1 MADSLL
7 DVSRLSVTYPT
18 PRGWLHALEDVSLT
32 IAPGEVLGLVGE
44 SGSGKSTVVLALLG
58 LLGSAAQ
65 VAARHVLFDGTDLL
79 TRAPALRG
87 RRIGVVFQD
96 TAAVLNPAMRI
107 GSQVT
112 EPLRV
117 HQRMDAKAAWAR
129 GTELLAEMGLP
140 RPAAIMHDYPHQ
152 LSGGM
157 KQRVVIATA
166 LATAPDLLLLDEPT
180 TALDV
185 TVEAQILDLLDRLRA
200 QHGLSMLLV
209 SHNLGIVDRLCDR
222 VAVLHAGRLAE
233 SGPAGAVLHTPR
245 HPYTKG
251 LLAALPRPD
260 RPHAGRLAP
269 IPGGLPDLTQPD
281 PGCNFRARCAFAA
294 AGCERPQVLLG
305 QEHRV
310 RCHRVEALLGQSWPV
325 ADSGVAAVVM
335 QMPTPLIAAT
345 GLTRRFGGGGWVARL
360 LGRPAAGVLAV
371 DDVSMAVGR
380 GEILGLVGESG
391 SGKSTLGRLLL
402 RLQRAD
408 AGSLAFDGA
417 AVADRPGTAFRRRA
431 QIVFQNPDTALNP
444 RQTVATI
451 LSRPLSRFGLA
462 RGRAARA
469 AEIARLLALVRLP
482 SSYATRYPHQLSG
495 GEKQRVGIARA
506 LASRPDF
513 LVCDEAVSALDVSV
527 QAAVLNLLRDLRD
540 ALGVAYLFIS
550 HDIGVIAHIADRV
563 AVMYRG
569 TLVEDGPTDAVLRPP
584 YHPYTELLLR
594 SVPVI
599 GGARQARL
607 AGPDAFVDDPACKFA
622 GRCPRKI
629 GPVCDTVPPPGAVCR
644 SWPSDPVSYSGGGAR
659 GRGVVAAGADRRG
672 RDVGMMNIVALPSVV
687 GGHLGGWRHASS
699 FTNSVMNLGAVVELA
714 RIAERGKLDA
724 IFLAA
729 GNGVRDMNRPELF
742 AANFAV
748 RAPGGVSSRRRC
760 CRRCRWW
767 WRTSASWPPPPRRSA
782 GSSDHNDASK
792 QLRRTPA
799 SQFSSAE
806 R

>member
-1 MADSLL
+1 MAETLL
-7 DVSRLSVTYPT
+7 DIARLSVAYPT
-18 PRGWLHALEDVSLT
+18 PQGWLQALEDFSVA

-58 LLGSAAQ
+58 LLGESVQ
-65 VAARHVLFDGTDLL
+65 VAAGHMLFSGEDLQA
-79 TRAPALRG
+79 RAPSLRG
-87 RRIGVVFQD
+87 QRIGVVFQD
-96 TAAVLNPAMRI
+96 TASVLNPAMTI
-107 GSQVT
+107 GAQVT

-117 HQRMDAKAAWAR
+117 HRRMDRRGAWAR
-129 GTELLAEMGLP
+129 GIALLAEMELP
-140 RPAAIMHDYPHQ
+140 RPAELMHCYPHQ

-166 LATAPDLLLLDEPT
+166 LATEPDLLLLDEPT

-200 QHGLSMLLV
+200 QRGLSMLLV

-222 VAVLHAGRLAE
+222 VAVLYAGRLAE
-233 SGPAGAVLHTPR
+233 SGPVQAVLRQPR

-281 PGCNFRARCAFAA
+281 PGCHFRQRCAFVA
-294 AGCERPQVLLG
+294 AGCDRPQAMPDEG
-305 QEHRV
+305 HGHRV
-310 RCHRVEALLGQSWPV
+310 RCHRSQDVAGLSWPS
-325 ADSGVAAVVM
+325 ADAA
-335 QMPTPLIAAT
+335 QPPPLAPPPLTPAQLTPEPLIVAE
-345 GLTRRFGGGGWVARL
+345 GLVRRFAGGGMLARL
-360 LGRPAAGVLAV
+360 TGRSHRSVLAV
-371 DDVSMAVGR
+371 NAVSLTVQR

-408 AGSLAFDGA
+408 AGSLRFEGA
-417 AVADRPGTAFRRRA
+417 TVADRPDQAFRRRA

-444 RQTVATI
+444 RHSVAAI
-451 LSRPLSRFGLA
+451 LSRPLSRFGIA
-462 RGRAARA
+462 TGNAQA
-469 AEIARLLALVRLP
+469 AEIDRLLALVRLP
-482 SSYATRYPHQLSG
+482 PGYATRYPHQLSG

-540 ALGVAYLFIS
+540 ELGVAYLFIS

-569 TLVEDGPTDAVLRPP
+569 TIVEEGPTGDVLHPP

-599 GGARQARL
+599 GGARHARL
-607 AGPDAFVDDPACKFA
+607 PGPDESVPDPACKFA
-622 GRCPRKI
+622 ARCPRKLGAI
-629 GPVCDTVPPPGAVCR
+629 CDTVQPPLQSAGPGHRIRCHI
-644 SWPSDPVSYSGGGAR
+644 P
-659 GRGVVAAGADRRG
+659 
-672 RDVGMMNIVALPSVV
+672 LPQLVDIP
-687 GGHLGGWRHASS
+687 HWL
-699 FTNSVMNLGAVVELA
+699 
-714 RIAERGKLDA
+714 
-724 IFLAA
+724 
-729 GNGVRDMNRPELF
+729 
-742 AANFAV
+742 
-748 RAPGGVSSRRRC
+748 
-760 CRRCRWW
+760 
-767 WRTSASWPPPPRRSA
+767 PPRTE
-782 GSSDHNDASK
+782 K
-792 QLRRTPA
+792 VVLTL
-799 SQFSSAE
+799 
-806 R
+806 

>member
-1 MADSLL
+1 MADALL
-7 DVSRLSVTYPT
+7 DIARLSVAYPA
-18 PRGWLHALEDVSLT
+18 PAGALQALEDVSLT

-58 LLGSAAQ
+58 LLGAGVQ
-65 VAARHVLFDGTDLL
+65 VAARHMLFAGEDLR
-79 TRAPALRG
+79 TRAPVLRG

-96 TAAVLNPAMRI
+96 AASVLNPAMTI
-107 GSQVT
+107 GAQVT

-117 HQRMDAKAAWAR
+117 HLGMTRRAAWAR

-140 RPAAIMHDYPHQ
+140 RPAALMHSYPHL

-166 LATAPDLLLLDEPT
+166 LTTEPALLLLDEPT

-200 QHGLSMLLV
+200 QRGLSMLLV

-222 VAVLHAGRLAE
+222 VAVLYAGRLAE
-233 SGPAGAVLHTPR
+233 SGATDAVLRHSG

-269 IPGGLPDLTQPD
+269 IPGGLPDLTHPD
-281 PGCNFRARCAFAA
+281 PGCNFRPRCAFADE
-294 AGCERPQVLLG
+294 GCALPQTLRG
-305 QEHRV
+305 EGTGHRV
-310 RCHRVEALLGQSWPV
+310 RCHRVDEVAGLSWPS
-325 ADSGVAAVVM
+325 ADASMAHPAPPVAA
-335 QMPTPLIAAT
+335 
-345 GLTRRFGGGGWVARL
+345 GLLAGESLRRRFGGGGF
-360 LGRPAAGVLAV
+360 LGRRRGGVLAV
-371 DDVSMAVGR
+371 DDVSVAVGR

-402 RLQRAD
+402 RLQPAD
-408 AGSLAFDGA
+408 AGTLRFDGA
-417 AVADRPGTAFRRRA
+417 PVADRPGAAFRRRA

-444 RQTVATI
+444 RQSVFTI
-451 LSRPLSRFGLA
+451 LARPLARFGIA
-462 RGRAARA
+462 AGAARA
-469 AEIARLLALVRLP
+469 AEITRLLALVRLP
-482 SSYATRYPHQLSG
+482 AAYASRYPHQLSG

-540 ALGVAYLFIS
+540 ELGVAYLFIS

-569 TLVEDGPTDAVLRPP
+569 SLVEEGPTEDVLHPP

-599 GGARQARL
+599 GGARQPRL
-607 AGPDAFVDDPACKFA
+607 PSPDDSVADPACKFA
-622 GRCPRKI
+622 ARCPRKL
-629 GPVCDTVPPPGAVCR
+629 GPVCDTVKPPVQTA
-644 SWPSDPVSYSGGGAR
+644 
-659 GRGVVAAGADRRG
+659 
-672 RDVGMMNIVALPSVV
+672 
-687 GGHLGGWRHASS
+687 
-699 FTNSVMNLGAVVELA
+699 
-714 RIAERGKLDA
+714 
-724 IFLAA
+724 
-729 GNGVRDMNRPELF
+729 
-742 AANFAV
+742 
-748 RAPGGVSSRRRC
+748 APGHRISC
-760 CRRCRWW
+760 HIPLP
-767 WRTSASWPPPPRRSA
+767 ALAEIPPW
-782 GSSDHNDASK
+782 
-792 QLRRTPA
+792 LPA
-799 SQFSSAE
+799 RAE
-806 R
+806 KVVLPA